1 MSVGN
6 APVKLSVEGLSK
18 VYESRQGSTVAL
30 EDVSWSV
37 NEGEFISVVGASGC
51 GKTTM
56 LRMLAGLI
64 LPTDG
69 RVLLNGDVVRGPSAD
84 RGFVFQQD
92 ALLPWRTLL
101 DNVLIGPDVMGRRS
115 EFVEEA
121 KRYISLVGLDGF
133 DSYYP
138 HELSGGMRQRVNLA
152 RALVVDPEVLLM
164 DEPFA
169 ALDSQ
174 TREVMQAELINI
186 WDQAR
191 KTVMFVT
198 HQIDEAVFLS
208 DRVFVLSPR
217 PGRLRQ
223 IVDIDL
229 QRPRDLGVKRTARF
243 AEVVD
248 QIWKLIE
255 EEVRAGIAEE
265 LRDAKRQREGVPE

>member
-1 MSVGN
+1 MSISN
-6 APVKLSVEGLSK
+6 AAAKLSVERLSK
-18 VYESRQGSTVAL
+18 VYESRQGKTVAL
-30 EDVSWSV
+30 QDVSWSV
-37 NEGEFISVVGASGC
+37 NEGQFISVVGASGC

-64 LPTDG
+64 SPTSG
-69 RVLLNGDVVRGPSAD
+69 KVLLNDELVQGPGAD

-101 DNVLIGPDVMGRRS
+101 ENVLIGPEVMGRRS
-115 EFVEEA
+115 DFVEEA

-133 DSYYP
+133 GSYYP

-174 TREVMQAELINI
+174 TREVMQSELISI

-208 DRVFVLSPR
+208 DRVFVFSPR

-229 QRPRDLGVKRTARF
+229 ERPRDLSVKRTARF
-243 AEVVD
+243 AELVD
-248 QIWKLIE
+248 KIWKLIE
-255 EEVRAGIAEE
+255 EEVRAGMAEE
-265 LRDAKRQREGVPE
+265 LRDAKRHKEGVPD